1 MFWVLCDHETTVWR
15 QTKSLPMSNVR
26 QRMSRRSSCP
36 CLAVGIQCLFF
47 CCLISYLFRVP
58 AVADEPILIAEIL
71 ASPESYHLDL
81 VTVQGTVRHVE
92 RLVPYHLPSGSTCY
106 GAYTFTLRDE
116 TGSLAVSVLGFCGT
130 PIFRE
135 PPVTDGDRIILRAQI
150 HAPDQSG
157 SPGKPVTPN
166 LPATDPNTVRAVA
179 NAVTH
184 LDQ

>member
-1 MFWVLCDHETTVWR
+1 
-15 QTKSLPMSNVR
+15 
-26 QRMSRRSSCP
+26 MSRRSSCP
-36 CLAVGIQCLFF
+36 RLAVGIQRLFF
-47 CCLISYLFRVP
+47 CCLISYLFSGP
-58 AVADEPILIAEIL
+58 AVGDEPIPIAEIL

-92 RLVPYHLPSGSTCY
+92 RLAPYHLPSGSICY

-135 PPVTDGDRIILRAQI
+135 PAVADGDRIILRAQI
-150 HAPDQSG
+150 HASDQFG

>member
-1 MFWVLCDHETTVWR
+1 MFWVLCDHETMVWR

-36 CLAVGIQCLFF
+36 GLAVGIQCLFF

-92 RLVPYHLPSGSTCY
+92 RLLPYRVADH
-106 GAYTFTLRDE
+106 
-116 TGSLAVSVLGFCGT
+116 
-130 PIFRE
+130 
-135 PPVTDGDRIILRAQI
+135 
-150 HAPDQSG
+150 
-157 SPGKPVTPN
+157 
-166 LPATDPNTVRAVA
+166 ATDWIDDSREFLNQMPARPVHPYQQTQDGVG
-179 NAVTH
+179 
-184 LDQ
+184 

>member
-1 MFWVLCDHETTVWR
+1 MDEESAYEQLCHDSRAYH
-15 QTKSLPMSNVR
+15 QSNVR

-36 CLAVGIQCLFF
+36 GLAVGIQRLFF
-47 CCLISYLFRVP
+47 CCLISYLFSVP
-58 AVADEPILIAEIL
+58 AVGDEPIPIAEIL

-81 VTVQGTVRHVE
+81 VTVRGTVRHVE
-92 RLVPYHLPSGSTCY
+92 RLAPYHLPSGSICY

-135 PPVTDGDRIILRAQI
+135 PAVADGDRIILRAQI
-150 HAPDQSG
+150 HASDQFG

-179 NAVTH
+179 NAVTPF
-184 LDQ
+184 DQ

>member
-1 MFWVLCDHETTVWR
+1 
-15 QTKSLPMSNVR
+15 
-26 QRMSRRSSCP
+26 MSRRSSCP
-36 CLAVGIQCLFF
+36 RLAVGIQRLFF
-47 CCLISYLFRVP
+47 CCLISYLFSGP
-58 AVADEPILIAEIL
+58 AVGDEPIPIAEIL

-116 TGSLAVSVLGFCGT
+116 TGSLAVSVLGFCGI

-135 PPVTDGDRIILRAQI
+135 PAVAEGDRIILRAQI
-150 HAPDQSG
+150 HASDQFG

-166 LPATDPNTVRAVA
+166 LPATDPTTVRAVA